1 MIKKVS
7 LEPLSQNCSLVIDE
21 ESKTLA
27 IVDPGTKPKKIIR
40 EINGYKPLF
49 IINTHGHIDHTGAVY
64 DLKKEF
70 GIEFY
75 INDKDMFLLDN
86 ELFLGFK
93 EYIAAKTPP
102 KPDKFIKEGDTFK
115 VGSLTLEV
123 IETPGH
129 TPGSVIFYVEKENT
143 IIAGDTLFKGGVG
156 RTDLPGGS
164 YEALKKSIKKIF
176 DRFSLDTK
184 VICGHYDDTT
194 LKHEKL
200 FNPFVNEFLNS

>member
-1 MIKKVS
+1 MIRKIS

-21 ESKTLA
+21 ESKVLA
-27 IVDPGTKPKKIIR
+27 IIDPGTNPKKIIR

-64 DLKKEF
+64 DLREEF

-75 INDKDMFLLDN
+75 MSEKDMFLLDN

-93 EYIAAKTPP
+93 DYIGAKTPP
-102 KPDKFIKEGDTFK
+102 KPDKFIKEGDIFK
-115 VGSLTLEV
+115 VGSLILEV

-164 YEALKKSIKKIF
+164 YEALKNSIKKIF
-176 DRFSLDTK
+176 NRFSLDTK

-194 LKHEKL
+194 LKNEKL